1 MKNQYFGDINDY
13 RKYGL
18 IRYLTDF
25 GRLTAAVCWMLTPN
39 DGRTDGRFT
48 TYLEEP
54 DKWRH
59 FDPPLYDTLKE
70 IVISQN
76 RRSVLLAEK
85 MNVIPSAKYY
95 DAIITDLSL
104 DRLSYF
110 ESFADFSRSYG
121 LIFFDPDNGIEVKSK
136 KYGCKDSSKY
146 LYWNELEQFFGNNHS
161 ILIYQHFRREK
172 RATFIEKMAQK
183 MRARTGVGTVY
194 AFCTSNVVLFL
205 LVQSKHQDFF
215 ERQVSRLS
223 EVWVAQIVARKY
235 C

>member
-25 GRLTAAVCWMLTPN
+25 GRLTTAVCWMLTPD
-39 DGRTDGRFT
+39 DGRTDGKFT
-48 TYLEEP
+48 AYLQEP
-54 DKWRH
+54 EKWKH
-59 FDPPLYDTLKE
+59 FDPPLYDTLSE
-70 IVISQN
+70 IVVTQN
-76 RRSVLLAEK
+76 RRAVSLAEK
-85 MNVIPSAKYY
+85 MNIIPSAKFYN
-95 DAIITDLSL
+95 AVITDLSL

-110 ESFADFSRSYG
+110 ESFADFSQNCD
-121 LIFFDPDNGIEVKSK
+121 LVFFDPDNGIEVKSK
-136 KYGCKDSSKY
+136 KYGTKDSSKY